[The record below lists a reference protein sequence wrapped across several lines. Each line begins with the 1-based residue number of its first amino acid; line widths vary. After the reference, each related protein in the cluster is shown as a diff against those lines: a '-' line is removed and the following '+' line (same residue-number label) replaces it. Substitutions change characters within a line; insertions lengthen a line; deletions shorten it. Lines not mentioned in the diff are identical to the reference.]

1 MPEAT
6 PDPLEFT
13 RKGRTWSTL
22 IALVGTWVILLLIW
36 LVLNAAWWIVLFFFL
51 FTIPAARDIWVG
63 TSAGSRLSTH
73 GLTWYSGA
81 QKVDVPLGD
90 IDHVRLVTR
99 LDMSVRAA
107 LVLFS
112 GRKMRMPIEST
123 PPHKDFE
130 AALRAHGVKVERH
143 HFTPL

>member
-1 MPEAT
+1 MPKDT
-6 PDPLEFT
+6 PEPLAFA
-13 RKGRTWSTL
+13 RKGRTWTTL
-22 IALVGTWVILLLIW
+22 IALVGTWIVLLLIW
-36 LVLNAAWWIVLFFFL
+36 LVLNAAWWIVLFFLL

-63 TSAGSRLSTH
+63 TSAGSDLSRH
-73 GLTWYSGA
+73 GLRWYSGA
-81 QKVDVPLGD
+81 QEVNVSLDD

-99 LDMSVRAA
+99 LDTSVRAA

-112 GRKMRMPIEST
+112 GRKLRMPIEST

-130 AALRAHGVKVERH
+130 RALLAHGVKVQRH